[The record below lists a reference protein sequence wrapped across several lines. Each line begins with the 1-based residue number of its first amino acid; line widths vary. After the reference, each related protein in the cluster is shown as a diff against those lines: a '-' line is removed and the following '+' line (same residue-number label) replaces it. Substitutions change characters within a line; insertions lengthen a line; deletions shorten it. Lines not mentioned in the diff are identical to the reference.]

1 MIEEEARFC
10 RLLREGQQAAMEK
23 MVESY
28 GDRLLRGAF
37 FLCRNEPEAQDL
49 VHDTFYQAFR
59 SVKNF
64 NGNSSLYTWL
74 YRILRNLYLNQNRR
88 KKIFSA
94 LISGHQASWL
104 RPDAEGQNS
113 GDISGPGLMDVMSD
127 LPLKHRE
134 ILLLR
139 YVEGLKIQEIGEILG
154 LSYGTVKSRLYHAIR
169 KLKKK
174 LLRTPNFGRCLE
186 KENAHEM

>member
-10 RLLREGQQAAMEK
+10 RLLREGDPAATEK
-23 MVESY
+23 MVEAY

-37 FLCRNEPEAQDL
+37 FLCRNEAEAQDL
-49 VHDTFYQAFR
+49 VHDTFYQAIR

-64 NGNSSLYTWL
+64 NGCSSLYTWL
-74 YRILRNLYLNQNRR
+74 YRILRNIFFNQIRR
-88 KKIFSA
+88 KKIFSS
-94 LISGHQASWL
+94 LISGPHVSWL
-104 RPDAEGQNS
+104 RPEDEGRDS
-113 GDISGPGLMDVMSD
+113 GDRAEAGLMEAMSD

-139 YVEGLKIQEIGEILG
+139 YGEGLKIQEIGEILG

-174 LLRTPNFGRCLE
+174 LLRTQSFGLCPV
-186 KENAHEM
+186 KENSHEV